1 MEEEKWKNIQKE
13 IKSPKEM
20 SKFTEYEKIELELE
34 DEMFIALALEA
45 HRKNM
50 KFNDYLVMTLQQI
63 IDDEGLELVAE
74 KVEDNG

>member
-13 IKSPKEM
+13 IESPKEM

>member
-13 IKSPKEM
+13 NESPKEM